1 MYRFYWG
8 PIVRALA
15 LLYSALETAQITLH
29 IVKASMKPQVATYI
43 SVIHVALCGGLYIRF
58 LGNSKQKWFDFVNT

>member
-15 LLYSALETAQITLH
+15 LLYNALETAQITLH
-29 IVKASMKPQVATYI
+29 IVKASMKTQVATYI
-43 SVIHVALCGGLYIRF
+43 SVLVIHVAL
-58 LGNSKQKWFDFVNT
+58 